1 MGPNQKAPSM
11 ISEEQFERLKK
22 YLNEECL
29 LAGRD
34 TQKVREVYSERLMSA
49 IQGALVKKMD
59 NCSAWQLTLTEIRQ
73 QGSKRF
79 TLLEKT
85 AFLSY
90 LALAVML
97 W

>member
-1 MGPNQKAPSM
+1 M
-11 ISEEQFERLKK
+11 ITEEQFERLKK

-59 NCSAWQLTLTEIRQ
+59 NCSAWQLTLRNVSTTLRQ
-73 QGSKRF
+73 FSV
-79 TLLEKT
+79 LD
-85 AFLSY
+85 
-90 LALAVML
+90 
-97 W
+97 